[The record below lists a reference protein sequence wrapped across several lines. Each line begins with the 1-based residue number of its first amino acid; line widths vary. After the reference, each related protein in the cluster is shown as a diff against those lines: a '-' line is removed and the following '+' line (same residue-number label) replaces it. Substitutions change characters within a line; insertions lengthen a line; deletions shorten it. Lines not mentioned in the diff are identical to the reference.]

1 MAETFSENFKGFCR
15 GFRFFLLGDCPSSAT
30 VEVDSR
36 SDRRGHLGI
45 RKTLV
50 LLLILGGAGIGSESF
65 AFQGLQSRTKSQQTA
80 QPAGPTGPQ
89 NSQKM
94 IETLAVVNEQAISRQ
109 QIADECMRRFGKE
122 VLQDIIN
129 KFLVSKELERNNIV
143 ITERDVNEEITREAA
158 KFGMTADRWLTVIST
173 DRNLSIDRIK
183 NDYVWNKLAL
193 RSLVSNQVT
202 VSREELNEAIESEF
216 GAKVQVRQIV
226 VESEKL
232 AWELYDAAKADSS
245 EFERLAKKHSI
256 DPNSA
261 SLGGLL
267 PPVRR
272 NTGFPEFEQIAFS
285 LSPGQISEPVKFADT
300 FIILYCERIFPA
312 EQIPPEEM
320 AYFED
325 RLTSQISNAKLGDA
339 AVDLFAK
346 MQETAEIVNVM
357 NDSAQRERYPGVAA
371 IVNGSQIP
379 IRYVA
384 EECIVRH
391 GREMLETEINRHL
404 LRAELQKAGLEVT
417 EEDISREIARAAESM
432 RFVDTAGNIQVDDWL
447 NYMTQGDLSQVEFY
461 IEDEVWP
468 SVALKR
474 LVESQV
480 TVTPEDLQ
488 KGFEA
493 NFGPRVEVL
502 AILTNS
508 DREAAKVWKMAA
520 DNLSADFFGK
530 LANQYSIEPASRNN
544 FGQVPPI
551 QKHGGRPELEKEAF
565 SLRPGELS
573 KAVQVGEFWV
583 ILYCLGYT
591 EPVVTEFDAVKKE
604 IHDNILEKKLRIAM
618 FERFQRITED
628 AQIYNYLTGTSQTG
642 KAQVRE
648 ARR

>member
-1 MAETFSENFKGFCR
+1 MAETSSGKFPRFDRFQFSTRKPWLRQKLAATNFTARRQHLATFAKS
-15 GFRFFLLGDCPSSAT
+15 LLAT
-30 VEVDSR
+30 
-36 SDRRGHLGI
+36 
-45 RKTLV
+45 
-50 LLLILGGAGIGSESF
+50 LLIIGINSNQQLLAYQKG
-65 AFQGLQSRTKSQQTA
+65 QSRPAAATAAPENPKNSQQ
-80 QPAGPTGPQ
+80 
-89 NSQKM
+89 M
-94 IETLAVVNEQAISRQ
+94 IETLAVVNEQSISRQ
-109 QIADECMRRFGKE
+109 QIAEECMRRFGKDA
-122 VLQDIIN
+122 LQDIVN
-129 KFLVSKELERNNIV
+129 KFLVTKELERNNII
-143 ITERDVNEEITREAA
+143 ITERDVNNEIASEAA
-158 KFGMTADRWLTVIST
+158 KFGMTADRWLEVIST

-202 VSREELNEAIESEF
+202 VTRQELDDAIESEF

-226 VESEKL
+226 VDNEKL
-232 AWELYDAAKADSS
+232 AWELYETAKADST
-245 EFERLAKKHSI
+245 EFERLAKRHSI

-261 SLGGLL
+261 SMGGLL

-272 NTGFPEFEQIAFS
+272 HAGFPEFEQIVFS
-285 LSPGQISEPVKFADT
+285 LSPGEVSQPFKVADT
-300 FIILYCERIFPA
+300 FIILCCERIFPA

-320 AYFED
+320 VYFEE
-325 RLTSQISNAKLGDA
+325 RLTNQISNSKLGDA
-339 AVDLFAK
+339 AVELFKK
-346 MQETAEIVNVM
+346 MQETAQIVNVM
-357 NDSAQRERYPGVAA
+357 NDPEKRHQYPGIAA

-379 IRYVA
+379 IRYVS
-384 EECIVRH
+384 EECIVRY
-391 GREMLETEINRHL
+391 GREMLETEINRYL

-417 EEDISREIARAAESM
+417 QEDISQEIARAAESM
-432 RFVDTAGNIQVDDWL
+432 RYVDPSGKILIDEWL
-447 NYMTQGDLSQVEFY
+447 NHMTDGDLSQVEFY

-468 SVALKR
+468 SVALKK
-474 LVESQV
+474 LVERSV

-502 AILTNS
+502 AILMNS

-520 DNLSADFFGK
+520 DNRSADFFGK

-573 KAVQVGEFWV
+573 KAIQVGEYWV

-591 EPVVTEFDAVKKE
+591 EPVVTEFDAVKQE

-618 FERFQRITED
+618 YERFQGIVEE